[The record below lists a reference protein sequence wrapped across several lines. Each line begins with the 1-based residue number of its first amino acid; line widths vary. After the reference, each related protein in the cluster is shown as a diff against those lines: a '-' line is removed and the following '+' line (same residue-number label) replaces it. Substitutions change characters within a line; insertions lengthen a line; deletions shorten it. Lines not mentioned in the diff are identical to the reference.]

1 MREDELETII
11 LGKKHE
17 IQSER
22 GRLSVNKME
31 QKHSMTFE
39 EYYMKYYS
47 QVYGYILKKISNLQ
61 NAEDMTM
68 EVFTVCYEKFE
79 QFDSEKASF
88 QTWLYVIANNKIKN
102 FYRDNKI
109 HAEIDDTIADERNF
123 SNELEEAI
131 QMEFLR
137 EQLAIAL
144 EQLNE
149 THRKIVI
156 YRYFQ
161 DKKSNDIALLMG
173 MTPGN
178 VRIQLKRAIDKL
190 RDYFIKNEIRMD

>member
-1 MREDELETII
+1 MVEGNQKD
-11 LGKKHE
+11 
-17 IQSER
+17 
-22 GRLSVNKME
+22 RLA
-31 QKHSMTFE
+31 FE
-39 EYYMKYYS
+39 KYYIKYYQ
-47 QVYGYILKKISNLQ
+47 QVYRYILKKISNKQ
-61 NAEDMTM
+61 CAEDLAMD
-68 EVFTVCYEKFE
+68 VFTVCYEKFE
-79 QFDSEKASF
+79 LFDSEKASF

-109 HAEIDDTIADERNF
+109 HAEIDETIADERNF

-131 QMEFLR
+131 QIEFLR